1 MASPTPR
8 RRAGQNPMIL
18 PLAGAAVLV
27 LGAAIWFFTRSS
39 APPAPAAPVRP
50 PGTIAVPVAA
60 RAITKGT
67 ELEGNGLIRP
77 MYLRPEAVPE
87 DAILQ
92 PNGILSRV
100 TRQSLRPGEYFSEGK
115 LAPPGAPRGFSG
127 LLSPGH
133 RMVVMDMGPLV
144 GVAGQM
150 REGDVVDIYALSAPA
165 LPAAGGRSA
174 SLNAVGNSVQPG
186 GGGAIARAGAGAGGP
201 PPTMSAVLIAQTV
214 RVVNAP
220 AAPPRT
226 PPNRRA
232 PPPPPLAA
240 LEVHEEDAPQ
250 LQIAIHAGQRLQ
262 VVYKPFAEA
271 RRVSEATPADD
282 RVVRAV
288 ADRQVIEVIEG
299 TDRRI
304 TRSVMD

>member
-1 MASPTPR
+1 MATTPQR
-8 RRAGQNPMIL
+8 RRRGPNPLLL
-18 PLAGAAVLV
+18 PLAGAAVLA
-27 LGAAIWFFTRSS
+27 LGAALWFFTRNT
-39 APPAPAAPVRP
+39 APPAPATPPRP

-60 RAITKGT
+60 RAISKGT
-67 ELEGNGLIRP
+67 EMEGNGLIRP

-100 TRQSLRPGEYFSEGK
+100 TRQALRPGEYFSEGK

-127 LLSPGH
+127 LLAPGH
-133 RMVVMDMGPLV
+133 RMVVMDMGALT

-165 LPAAGGRSA
+165 APGGRGSG

-186 GGGAIARAGAGAGGP
+186 AGGAINRGGAAAGGP
-201 PPTMSAVLIAQTV
+201 PPTMSAVLIAQNV

-220 AAPPRT
+220 PAPPRT
-226 PPNRRA
+226 PPNRRN
-232 PPPPPLAA
+232 PPPAPLAA

-250 LQIAIHAGQRLQ
+250 LQIAINAGQRLQ

-271 RRVSEATPADD
+271 RRVSESTPADD
-282 RVVRAV
+282 RVVRALRDPKLV
-288 ADRQVIEVIEG
+288 EVIEG
-299 TDRRI
+299 TERRM
-304 TRSVMD
+304 TTAVMD